1 VWADFIVFKI
11 LSTIFDIISH
21 PSYTRF
27 YMEKYTFLFYLS
39 SLFTGILSI
48 GISTGIYLHYR
59 RKALFYYIL
68 FLVSLALIITSL
80 AIGRYRALVAAH
92 YFTRLFSPTD
102 ILGYT
107 GLLLVMVILPPFL
120 HSLIARPFSPVKR
133 ALFPALAIG
142 QAVII
147 IFTGMYEPDDRIFV
161 LFTLPFV
168 FVFVYCLVFIGIS
181 FVKIGNRT
189 LRRGVAVFFAL
200 SLSYFPVNI
209 LEMIRDRYPSINLPE
224 GFELFTLPLYFFALN
239 LFSIVF
245 AVFFFNQPA
254 YIEGS
259 EITAHFRKRYGISQR
274 ESEIID
280 AIMTGLKSEEIA
292 ERLFISV
299 KTVNNHIYNIF
310 QKTGVKNRVQLV
322 NLLSTSRIN
331 R

>member
-1 VWADFIVFKI
+1 MLGTF
-11 LSTIFDIISH
+11 FDIFPN
-21 PSYTRF
+21 PSYTRQH
-27 YMEKYTFLFYLS
+27 MEHYTFLFYLI
-39 SLFTGILSI
+39 SLITGILSI

-59 RKALFYYIL
+59 RKALLYYIF

-80 AIGRYRALVAAH
+80 AIGRYHALMRVP
-92 YFTRLFSPTD
+92 YLSRLFSPTD

-120 HSLIARPFSPVKR
+120 HNLVARTFSPVKR
-133 ALFPALAIG
+133 VLFPTLALV

-147 IFTGMYEPDDRIFV
+147 IFTGMYEPEDRFF
-161 LFTLPFV
+161 LFFTLPFV
-168 FVFVYCLVFIGIS
+168 FVFVYCLGLIGIS
-181 FVKIGNRT
+181 LGKIGNRA
-189 LRRGVAVFFAL
+189 LKRGVVIFFAL

-209 LEMIRDRYPSINLPE
+209 LEMVRDRYPFLNLPE

-239 LFSIVF
+239 LFSIAF

-254 YIEGS
+254 YIEKDAV
-259 EITAHFRKRYGISQR
+259 TVYFRTRYGISRR
-274 ESEIID
+274 ESEIIES
-280 AIMTGLKSEEIA
+280 ILGGLKSEEIA
-292 ERLFISV
+292 DRLFIST

-322 NLLSTSRIN
+322 NLLITSRLS